1 MLLLFCIAASLSF
14 GEAQLYCENVSYR
27 HLVKNMFKLKLT
39 PRIALGTN
47 ETPKLALGTNE
58 IPKLALRTNETP
70 KLFLRTNET
79 PKLALGTNETPKRA
93 IFGIQKDAS
102 TQSCYLEFYK
112 DLLLRKRTMQNRKYN
127 LRKTHINI
135 FLVVGPLRV

>member
-27 HLVKNMFKLKLT
+27 HLVKNMAKLKLT

-70 KLFLRTNET
+70 KQ
-79 PKLALGTNETPKRA
+79 A